1 MSDQQGRPDPAA
13 MMARLDQMRE
23 QAQATLARFDEMKAK
38 LGAEAVEVYSED
50 GLLKVKLDGE
60 GNVAEIRIDEYA
72 MRMRQSLGP
81 AIIALIGE
89 AKATFGVKSAELAQ
103 AVVGD
108 QFDVM
113 GMLSRDMPDY
123 MRERAKENLD
133 RNR

>member
-1 MSDQQGRPDPAA
+1 
-13 MMARLDQMRE
+13 MMARLERMRE
-23 QAQATLARFDEMKAK
+23 QAEATLARFDDMKAQ

-81 AIIALIGE
+81 AIVALIGE

-108 QFDVM
+108 RFDLM
-113 GMLSRDMPDY
+113 GMLSQHMPPHMQD
-123 MRERAKENLD
+123 RARGNLD
-133 RNR
+133 R